1 MFKRV
6 GLFLLTNIAVMV
18 VIGVIV
24 NIFGLN
30 RFLHTNGLDLGTL
43 FVYSLVIG
51 FTGSII
57 SLLMS
62 KQMAKMAVGARV
74 ITNPANQEE
83 FWLVDTVA
91 RLSQKAGIKMPEVA
105 IFEDMSPNAFATGA
119 FKNDALVAVSRGLL
133 YSMNQ
138 KEVEAVLGHEIGHV
152 ANGDMVTLTLLQ
164 GMVNTF
170 VIFFARII
178 GYVVDRVI
186 LKNRSDRVGIGYM
199 VASVFAEIVLGVLA
213 MMIVMAFSR
222 YREYRADEAGAFLSG
237 RENMIAALQALA
249 RSKDEPHLP
258 EAIKAFGI
266 NGKGFAALF
275 STHPSLEDR
284 IEKLRK
290 TAQS

>member
-6 GLFLLTNIAVMV
+6 GLFLLTNLAVIV
-18 VIGVIV
+18 VISIIV

-30 RFLHTNGLDLGTL
+30 RFLNENGLDLVSL
-43 FVYSLVIG
+43 FIFSLVVG

-62 KQMAKMAVGARV
+62 KKMAKMAVGARV
-74 ITNPANQEE
+74 ITNPTNQEE
-83 FWLVDTVA
+83 LWLVDSVA
-91 RLSQKAGIKMPEVA
+91 KMSAKAGIKMPEVA

-133 YSMNQ
+133 RSMSQ
-138 KEVEAVLGHEIGHV
+138 REVEAVLGHEIGHV

-164 GMVNTF
+164 GVVNTF
-170 VIFFARII
+170 VVFFARII
-178 GYVVDRVI
+178 GYVVDRVV
-186 LKNRSDRVGIGYM
+186 LKNRGEGVGAGYM
-199 VASVFAEIVLGVLA
+199 IASILAEIVLGVLA

-222 YREYRADEAGAFLSG
+222 YREYRADEAGAYLSS

-249 RSKDEPHLP
+249 RSKEEPHLP
-258 EAIKAFGI
+258 EQIKSFGI
-266 NGKGFAALF
+266 NGKGLMALF

-284 IEKLRK
+284 IEKLRRS
-290 TAQS
+290 A

>member
-30 RFLHTNGLDLGTL
+30 KFLYANGLDLQTL
-43 FVYSLVIG
+43 FIYSLIVG
-51 FTGSII
+51 FSGSII

-74 ITNPANQEE
+74 LTNPANSEE
-83 FWLVDTVA
+83 FWLLDSVA
-91 RLSQKAGIKMPEVA
+91 KMSAKAGIKMPEVA

-119 FKNDALVAVSRGLL
+119 FRDDALVAVSRGLL
-133 YSMNQ
+133 ISMNQ
-138 KEVEAVLGHEIGHV
+138 REVEAVLGHEIGHV

-164 GMVNTF
+164 GVVNTF

-186 LKNRSDRVGIGYM
+186 LKNRNEGVGMGYM
-199 VASVFAEIVLGVLA
+199 IASVAAEIVLGVLA
-213 MMIVMAFSR
+213 SMIVMAFSR

-237 RENMIAALQALA
+237 RENMIAALQALR
-249 RSKDEPHLP
+249 RSKEEPHLP

-290 TAQS
+290 LA

>member
-6 GLFLLTNIAVMV
+6 GLFLLTNLGIMV
-18 VIGVIV
+18 VIGIV
-24 NIFGLN
+24 VNVFGLN
-30 RFLHTNGLDLGTL
+30 RFLNENGLDLASL
-43 FVYSLVIG
+43 FLFSLVVG

-74 ITNPANQEE
+74 ITSPSNQEE

-133 YSMNQ
+133 RSMNQ
-138 KEVEAVLGHEIGHV
+138 REVEAVLGHEIGHV

-164 GMVNTF
+164 GVVNTF
-170 VIFFARII
+170 VVFFARII

-186 LKNRSDRVGIGYM
+186 LKNRGERVGVGYM
-199 VASVFAEIVLGVLA
+199 IASVLAEIVLGVLA
-213 MMIVMAFSR
+213 MIIVMAFSR
-222 YREYRADEAGAFLSG
+222 YREYRADEAGAYLSG
-237 RENMIAALQALA
+237 KENMIAALQALA

-258 EAIKAFGI
+258 EQIKAFGI
-266 NGKGFAALF
+266 NGKGLMALF

-284 IEKLRK
+284 IEKLK
-290 TAQS
+290 KLQ

>member
-18 VIGVIV
+18 VIGIV
-24 NIFGLN
+24 VRVLSADK
-30 RFLHTNGLDLGTL
+30 FLSAEGIDLATL
-43 FVYSLVIG
+43 FLFSLIVG
-51 FTGSII
+51 FSGSII

-62 KQMAKMAVGARV
+62 KQMAKMSVGARV
-74 ITNPANQEE
+74 ITNPANRDE

-91 RLSQKAGIKMPEVA
+91 RLSHKAGIKMPEVA

-119 FKNDALVAVSRGLL
+119 FRDDALVAVSRGLL
-133 YSMNQ
+133 ESMRQN
-138 KEVEAVLGHEIGHV
+138 EVEAVLGHEIGHI

-164 GMVNTF
+164 GVVNTF

-178 GYVVDRVI
+178 GYIVDRVI
-186 LKNRSDRVGIGYM
+186 LKNKNESVGIGYM
-199 VASVFAEIVLGVLA
+199 IASVAAEIVLGVLA
-213 MMIVMAFSR
+213 SMVVMAFSR
-222 YREYRADEAGAFLSG
+222 YREYRADEAGASLSSTQ
-237 RENMIAALQALA
+237 NMIAALEALR

-275 STHPSLEDR
+275 STHPSLESR
-284 IEKLRK
+284 IEKLR
-290 TAQS
+290 QYR

>member
-6 GLFLLTNIAVMV
+6 GLFLLTNLAVIV
-18 VIGVIV
+18 VISIIV
-24 NIFGLN
+24 NVFGLN
-30 RFLHTNGLDLGTL
+30 RFLNENGLDLASL
-43 FVYSLVIG
+43 FVFSLVVG
-51 FTGSII
+51 FTGSVI
-57 SLLMS
+57 SLLIS

-74 ITNPANQEE
+74 ITNPLNQEE

-91 RLSQKAGIKMPEVA
+91 RLSHKAGIKMPEVA

-133 YSMNQ
+133 RSMNQ

-164 GMVNTF
+164 GVVNTF

-186 LKNRSDRVGIGYM
+186 LKNRSEGVGAGYM
-199 VASVFAEIVLGVLA
+199 IASILAEIVLGVLA

-222 YREYRADEAGAFLSG
+222 YREYRADEAGAYLSSP
-237 RENMIAALQALA
+237 ENMIAALQALS
-249 RSKDEPHLP
+249 RSKEEPHLP
-258 EAIKAFGI
+258 EQIKSFGI

-290 TAQS
+290 SL

>member
-6 GLFLLTNIAVMV
+6 GLFLLTNLGIMV
-18 VIGVIV
+18 VIGIV
-24 NIFGLN
+24 VNVFGLN
-30 RFLHTNGLDLGTL
+30 RFLNENGLDLASL
-43 FVYSLVIG
+43 FLFSLVVG

-57 SLLMS
+57 SLLIS

-74 ITNPANQEE
+74 ITNPSNQEE
-83 FWLVDTVA
+83 FWLLDTVA

-133 YSMNQ
+133 RSMNQ
-138 KEVEAVLGHEIGHV
+138 REVEAVLGHEIGHV

-164 GMVNTF
+164 GVVNTF
-170 VIFFARII
+170 VVFFARII

-186 LKNRSDRVGIGYM
+186 LKNRGERVGVGYM
-199 VASVFAEIVLGVLA
+199 IASVLAEIVLGVLA
-213 MMIVMAFSR
+213 MIIVMAFSR
-222 YREYRADEAGAFLSG
+222 YREYRADEAGAYLSG
-237 RENMIAALQALA
+237 KDNMIAALQALA

-258 EAIKAFGI
+258 EQIKAFGI
-266 NGKGFAALF
+266 NGKGLMALF

-284 IEKLRK
+284 IDKLK
-290 TAQS
+290 KLQ

>member
-6 GLFLLTNIAVMV
+6 GLFLLTNLAVIV
-18 VIGVIV
+18 VISIIV

-30 RFLHTNGLDLGTL
+30 RFLNENGLDLGSL
-43 FVYSLVIG
+43 FVFSLVVG

-62 KQMAKMAVGARV
+62 KQMAKMAVGARI
-74 ITNPANQEE
+74 ITNPTNQEE

-133 YSMNQ
+133 RSMNQ
-138 KEVEAVLGHEIGHV
+138 REVEAVLGHEIGHV

-164 GMVNTF
+164 GVVNTF
-170 VIFFARII
+170 VVFFARII

-186 LKNRSDRVGIGYM
+186 LKNRSENVGIGYM
-199 VASVFAEIVLGVLA
+199 VASILAEIVLGVLA
-213 MMIVMAFSR
+213 MIIVMAFSR
-222 YREYRADEAGAFLSG
+222 YREYRADEAGAYLSG
-237 RENMIAALQALA
+237 RENMIAALAALA
-249 RSKDEPHLP
+249 RSKEEPHLP
-258 EAIKAFGI
+258 EQVKAFGI
-266 NGKGFAALF
+266 NGKGVMALF

-284 IEKLRK
+284 IEKLK
-290 TAQS
+290 KLQ

>member
-18 VIGVIV
+18 VIGIV
-24 NIFGLN
+24 VRVLGADK
-30 RFLHTNGLDLGTL
+30 FLSANGIDLPTL
-43 FVYSLVIG
+43 FLFSAIVG
-51 FTGSII
+51 FSGSII

-62 KQMAKMAVGARV
+62 KQMAKMSVGAVV
-74 ITNPANQEE
+74 ITNPSNQDE

-91 RLSQKAGIKMPEVA
+91 RLSHKAGIKMPEVA

-133 YSMNQ
+133 GSMNQ

-164 GMVNTF
+164 GVVNTF
-170 VIFFARII
+170 VVFFARII

-186 LKNRSDRVGIGYM
+186 LKNRNEGVGIGYM
-199 VASVFAEIVLGVLA
+199 IASVAAEIVLGVLA
-213 MMIVMAFSR
+213 SMVVMAFSR
-222 YREYRADEAGAFLSG
+222 YREYRADEAGANLSSTQ
-237 RENMIAALQALA
+237 NMIAALEALR
-249 RSKDEPHLP
+249 RSNDEPHLP

-284 IEKLRK
+284 IEKLK
-290 TAQS
+290 NHHKG

>member
-6 GLFLLTNIAVMV
+6 GLFLLTNLGIMV
-18 VIGVIV
+18 VIGIV
-24 NIFGLN
+24 VNVFGLN
-30 RFLHTNGLDLGTL
+30 RFLSENGLDLASL
-43 FVYSLVIG
+43 FLFSMVVG

-74 ITNPANQEE
+74 ITSPSNQEE

-133 YSMNQ
+133 RSMNQ
-138 KEVEAVLGHEIGHV
+138 REVEAVLGHEIGHV

-164 GMVNTF
+164 GVVNTF
-170 VIFFARII
+170 VVFFARII

-186 LKNRSDRVGIGYM
+186 LKNRGERVGVGYM
-199 VASVFAEIVLGVLA
+199 IASVLAEIVLGVLA
-213 MMIVMAFSR
+213 MIIVMAFSR
-222 YREYRADEAGAFLSG
+222 YREYRADEAGAYLSG
-237 RENMIAALQALA
+237 KENMIAALQALA

-258 EAIKAFGI
+258 EQIKAFGI
-266 NGKGFAALF
+266 NGKGLMALF

-284 IEKLRK
+284 IDKLK
-290 TAQS
+290 KLQ

>member
-6 GLFLLTNIAVMV
+6 GLFLLTNLGILI
-18 VIGVIV
+18 VIGTIV

-30 RFLHTNGLDLGTL
+30 RFLNENGLDLESL
-43 FVYSLVIG
+43 FVFSLIIG

-62 KQMAKMAVGARV
+62 KQMAKRAVGARV
-74 ITNPANQEE
+74 IAEPLNQEE
-83 FWLVDTVA
+83 LWLMQSVDK
-91 RLSQKAGIKMPEVA
+91 LSQKAGIKMPEVA

-133 YSMNQ
+133 KSMN
-138 KEVEAVLGHEIGHV
+138 KREVEAVLGHEIGHV

-164 GMVNTF
+164 GVVNTF
-170 VIFFARII
+170 VIFFARVI

-186 LKNRSDRVGIGYM
+186 LKNRSDSVGIGYM
-199 VASVFAEIVLGVLA
+199 VASILAEIVLGVLA
-213 MMIVMAFSR
+213 MIIVMAFSR
-222 YREYRADEAGAFLSG
+222 YREYRADEAGAYLSS

-249 RSKDEPHLP
+249 RSKEQPHLP
-258 EAIKAFGI
+258 EQIKSFGI
-266 NGKGFAALF
+266 NGKSLMSLF

-290 TAQS
+290 SA

>member
-6 GLFLLTNIAVMV
+6 GLFLAANLGIMI
-18 VIGVIV
+18 VIGIV
-24 NIFGLN
+24 VNVFGLN
-30 RFLHTNGLDLGTL
+30 RFLNENGLDLASL
-43 FVYSLVIG
+43 FVFSLVIG

-91 RLSQKAGIKMPEVA
+91 KLSQKAGIKMPEVA

-133 YSMNQ
+133 RSMNQ
-138 KEVEAVLGHEIGHV
+138 REVEAVLGHEIGHV

-164 GMVNTF
+164 GVVNTF
-170 VIFFARII
+170 VVFFARII

-186 LKNRSDRVGIGYM
+186 LKNRGERVGVGYM
-199 VASVFAEIVLGVLA
+199 VASVLAEIVLGVLA
-213 MMIVMAFSR
+213 MIIVMAFSR
-222 YREYRADEAGAFLSG
+222 YREYRADEAGAYLSG

-249 RSKDEPHLP
+249 RSKEEPHLP
-258 EAIKAFGI
+258 EQIKAFGI
-266 NGKGFAALF
+266 NGKGLMALF
-275 STHPSLEDR
+275 STHPSLEER
-284 IEKLRK
+284 IEKLK
-290 TAQS
+290 KLQ

>member
-6 GLFLLTNIAVMV
+6 GLFLLTNLGVMIIIGIV
-18 VIGVIV
+18 VNV
-24 NIFGLN
+24 FGLN
-30 RFLHTNGLDLGTL
+30 RFLDENGLNLGLL
-43 FVYSLVIG
+43 FVYSLFIG
-51 FTGSII
+51 FTGSIV

-74 ITNPANQEE
+74 ITNPANGEE
-83 FWLVDTVA
+83 FWLMESVA
-91 RLSQKAGIKMPEVA
+91 RMSSKAGIKMPEVA

-133 YSMNQ
+133 TSMNK

-164 GMVNTF
+164 GVVNTF
-170 VIFFARII
+170 VVFFARII

-186 LKNRSDRVGIGYM
+186 LKNRSERVGVGYM
-199 VASVFAEIVLGVLA
+199 VANILAEIVLGVLA

-222 YREYRADEAGAFLSG
+222 YREYRADEAGAHLSG
-237 RENMIAALQALA
+237 RENMIAALEALK
-249 RSKDEPHLP
+249 RSKEEPHLP
-258 EAIKAFGI
+258 ESIKAFGI
-266 NGKGFAALF
+266 NGKGLMALF

-290 TAQS
+290 L

>member
-6 GLFLLTNIAVMV
+6 GLFLLTNLGIMI
-18 VIGVIV
+18 VIGLVV
-24 NIFGLN
+24 NVFGLN
-30 RFLHTNGLDLGTL
+30 RFLNENGLDLASL
-43 FVYSLVIG
+43 FVFSLVIG

-74 ITNPANQEE
+74 IINPANQEE

-133 YSMNQ
+133 RSMNQ
-138 KEVEAVLGHEIGHV
+138 REVEAVLGHEIGHV

-164 GMVNTF
+164 GVVNTF
-170 VIFFARII
+170 VVFFARII

-186 LKNRSDRVGIGYM
+186 LKNRSEGVGAGYM
-199 VASVFAEIVLGVLA
+199 IASILAEIVLGVLA

-222 YREYRADEAGAFLSG
+222 YREYRADEAGAYLSG
-237 RENMIAALQALA
+237 RENMIAALQALG

-258 EAIKAFGI
+258 EQIKAFGV
-266 NGKGFAALF
+266 NGKGLMALF
-275 STHPSLEDR
+275 STHPSLEER
-284 IEKLRK
+284 IKRLKKL
-290 TAQS
+290 S

>member
-6 GLFLLTNIAVMV
+6 GLFLLTNLAVIV
-18 VIGVIV
+18 VISIIV

-30 RFLHTNGLDLGTL
+30 RFLNENGLDLGSL
-43 FVYSLVIG
+43 FLFSLVVG
-51 FTGSII
+51 FAGSII

-62 KQMAKMAVGARV
+62 KQMAKRAVGAVV
-74 ITNPANQEE
+74 ITNPTNQEE
-83 FWLVDTVA
+83 LWLMDSVA
-91 RLSQKAGIKMPEVA
+91 KMSAKAGIKMPEVA

-133 YSMNQ
+133 RSMNQ
-138 KEVEAVLGHEIGHV
+138 REVEAVLGHEIGHV

-164 GMVNTF
+164 GVVNTF

-199 VASVFAEIVLGVLA
+199 AATILAEMVLGVLA

-222 YREYRADEAGAFLSG
+222 YREYRADEAGAYLSS

-249 RSKDEPHLP
+249 RSKEEPHLP
-258 EAIKAFGI
+258 DQIKSFGI
-266 NGKGFAALF
+266 NGKGVMALF

-290 TAQS
+290 SV

>member
-6 GLFLLTNIAVMV
+6 GLFLAANLGIMI
-18 VIGVIV
+18 VIGIV
-24 NIFGLN
+24 VNVFGLN
-30 RFLHTNGLDLGTL
+30 RFLNENGLDLASL
-43 FVYSLVIG
+43 FVFSLVIG

-91 RLSQKAGIKMPEVA
+91 KLSQKAGIKMPEVA

-119 FKNDALVAVSRGLL
+119 LKNDALVAVSRGLL
-133 YSMNQ
+133 RSMNQ
-138 KEVEAVLGHEIGHV
+138 REVEAVLGHEIGHV

-164 GMVNTF
+164 GVVNTF
-170 VIFFARII
+170 VVFFARII

-186 LKNRSDRVGIGYM
+186 LKNRGERVGVGYM
-199 VASVFAEIVLGVLA
+199 VASVLAEIVLGVLA
-213 MMIVMAFSR
+213 MIIVMAFSR
-222 YREYRADEAGAFLSG
+222 YREYRADEAGAYLSG

-249 RSKDEPHLP
+249 RSKEEPHLP
-258 EAIKAFGI
+258 EQIKAFGI
-266 NGKGFAALF
+266 NGKGLMALF
-275 STHPSLEDR
+275 STHPSLEER
-284 IEKLRK
+284 IEKLK
-290 TAQS
+290 KLQ

>member
-6 GLFLLTNIAVMV
+6 GLFLLTNLTVIV
-18 VIGVIV
+18 VISIIV

-30 RFLHTNGLDLGTL
+30 KFLNENGLDLTSL
-43 FVYSLVIG
+43 FIFSLVIG
-51 FTGSII
+51 FSGSII

-74 ITNPANQEE
+74 ITNPLNQEE
-83 FWLVDTVA
+83 FWLLDTVA
-91 RLSQKAGIKMPEVA
+91 RLSHKAGIKMPEVA

-133 YSMNQ
+133 RSMNQ
-138 KEVEAVLGHEIGHV
+138 NEVEAVLGHEIGHV

-164 GMVNTF
+164 GVVNTF

-178 GYVVDRVI
+178 GYLVDRII
-186 LKNRSDRVGIGYM
+186 LKNRSENVGIGYM
-199 VASVFAEIVLGVLA
+199 AASILAEIVLGILA

-222 YREYRADEAGAFLSG
+222 YREYRADEAGAYLSS
-237 RENMIAALQALA
+237 RKNMIAALQALS
-249 RSKDEPHLP
+249 RSKEEPHLP
-258 EAIKAFGI
+258 EQIKSFGI
-266 NGKGFAALF
+266 NGKGLMTLF

-284 IEKLRK
+284 IDKLK
-290 TAQS
+290 KSL

>member
-6 GLFLLTNIAVMV
+6 GLFLLTNLAVIV
-18 VIGVIV
+18 VISIIV

-30 RFLHTNGLDLGTL
+30 RFLNENGLDLASL
-43 FVYSLVIG
+43 FIFSLVVG

-74 ITNPANQEE
+74 ITNPTNQEE
-83 FWLVDTVA
+83 LWLVDSVA
-91 RLSQKAGIKMPEVA
+91 KMSAKAGIRMPEVA

-133 YSMNQ
+133 RSMSQ
-138 KEVEAVLGHEIGHV
+138 REVEAVLGHEIGHV

-164 GMVNTF
+164 GVVNTF
-170 VIFFARII
+170 VVFFARII
-178 GYVVDRVI
+178 GYVVDRVV
-186 LKNRSDRVGIGYM
+186 LKNRGEGVGAGYM
-199 VASVFAEIVLGVLA
+199 IASILAEIVLGVLA

-222 YREYRADEAGAFLSG
+222 YREYRADEAGAYLSG
-237 RENMIAALQALA
+237 RESMIAALQALS
-249 RSKDEPHLP
+249 RSKEEPHLP
-258 EAIKAFGI
+258 EQIKSFGI
-266 NGKGFAALF
+266 NGKGLMALF

-284 IEKLRK
+284 IEKLRRS
-290 TAQS
+290 A

>member
-6 GLFLLTNIAVMV
+6 GLFLAANLGIMI
-18 VIGVIV
+18 VIGIV
-24 NIFGLN
+24 VNVFGLN
-30 RFLHTNGLDLGTL
+30 RFLNENGLDLASL
-43 FVYSLVIG
+43 FVFSLVIG

-62 KQMAKMAVGARV
+62 KQMAKMAVGAMV

-91 RLSQKAGIKMPEVA
+91 KLSQKAGIKMPEVA

-133 YSMNQ
+133 RSMNQ
-138 KEVEAVLGHEIGHV
+138 REVEAVLGHEIGHV

-164 GMVNTF
+164 GVVNTF
-170 VIFFARII
+170 VVFFARII

-186 LKNRSDRVGIGYM
+186 LKNRGERVGVGYM
-199 VASVFAEIVLGVLA
+199 VASVLAEIVLGVLA
-213 MMIVMAFSR
+213 MIIVMAFSR
-222 YREYRADEAGAFLSG
+222 YREYRADEAGAYLSG

-258 EAIKAFGI
+258 EQIKAFGI
-266 NGKGFAALF
+266 NGKGLMALF
-275 STHPSLEDR
+275 STHPSLEER
-284 IEKLRK
+284 IEKLK
-290 TAQS
+290 KLQ

>member
-6 GLFLLTNIAVMV
+6 GLFLLTNLAVIV
-18 VIGVIV
+18 VISIIV

-30 RFLHTNGLDLGTL
+30 KFLNENGLDLTSL
-43 FVYSLVIG
+43 FIFSLVIG
-51 FTGSII
+51 FSGSII

-74 ITNPANQEE
+74 ITNPSNQEE
-83 FWLVDTVA
+83 FWLLDTVA
-91 RLSQKAGIKMPEVA
+91 KLSHKAGIKMPEVA

-133 YSMNQ
+133 RSMNQ
-138 KEVEAVLGHEIGHV
+138 NEVEAVLGHEIGHV

-164 GMVNTF
+164 GVVNTF

-178 GYVVDRVI
+178 GYLVDRVI
-186 LKNRSDRVGIGYM
+186 LKNRSENVGIGYM
-199 VASVFAEIVLGVLA
+199 AASILAEIVLGILA

-222 YREYRADEAGAFLSG
+222 YREYRADEAGAYLSS

-249 RSKDEPHLP
+249 RSKEEPHLP
-258 EAIKAFGI
+258 EQIKSFGI
-266 NGKGFAALF
+266 NGKGLMTLF

-284 IEKLRK
+284 IDKLK
-290 TAQS
+290 KSL